1 MGGLEP
7 DHRLEVWR
15 SSLVYCPVGQYQCF
29 KFDASRDGEP
39 VKVTE
44 EGRDVGEFRLVE
56 HQTGCGVL
64 DAFQWSNVGCRKAG
78 QKHVT
83 VVEPGDDE

>member
-15 SSLVYCPVGQYQCF
+15 SSLVYCPVGQNQCF
-29 KFDASRDGEP
+29 EFDACRDGKPME
-39 VKVTE
+39 VAE
-44 EGRDVGEFRLVE
+44 QGSDMGEFRLVE

-64 DAFQWSNVGCRKAG
+64 DAHKRFG
-78 QKHVT
+78 
-83 VVEPGDDE
+83 E